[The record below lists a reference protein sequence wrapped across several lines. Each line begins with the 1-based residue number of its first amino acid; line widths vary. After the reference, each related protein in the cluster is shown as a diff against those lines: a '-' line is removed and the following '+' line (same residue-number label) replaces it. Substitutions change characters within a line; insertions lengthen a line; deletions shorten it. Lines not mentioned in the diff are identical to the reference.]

1 MAGKGKP
8 RIPKKDDRV
17 TARGQNGVFVIY
29 GIDSSLR
36 TVELKQIGGNLAL
49 STIPWRALTFLDEE
63 YTIHS

>member
-17 TARGQNGVFVIY
+17 TARGQNGVVVIY

-36 TVELKQIGGNLAL
+36 TVELKQIGGNLAPTQ
-49 STIPWRALTFLDEE
+49 STLGKLPI
-63 YTIHS
+63 S